1 MPNVPSQRRITG
13 IQRLPTR
20 AWASTARI
28 SNRPGTLST
37 SDGTAHWIRSSTP
50 TTFRSVRPSTGS
62 GAASVPPPT
71 TMPPS
76 LGAGPEP
83 PGPTGPAPAG
93 TLAVRA
99 ALGPEPPAGVGAPDG
114 VPVGDGAAVSL
125 GVGVGAS
132 VGRGV
137 GVGSGKVGSG

>member
-28 SNRPGTLST
+28 SSRPGTLST

-62 GAASVPPPT
+62 GAVTVPPPT
-71 TMPPS
+71 TMTPS
-76 LGAGPEP
+76 LGAGPAP
-83 PGPTGPAPAG
+83 PGPTGPAPVGA
-93 TLAVRA
+93 LAVGA
-99 ALGPEPPAGVGAPDG
+99 ALGPEPPAGVGAPD
-114 VPVGDGAAVSL
+114 
-125 GVGVGAS
+125 
-132 VGRGV
+132 
-137 GVGSGKVGSG
+137 